1 MHAKKFWGWFILA
14 WLITAFP
21 LMLLHAV
28 PGVDTPNH
36 VARLHVLASLPNSST
51 LGQYYKSHWVLL
63 PNLAVDLFVTPLVY
77 LFNLSALTLMKV
89 FLINMVGITG
99 AAFAILNRAIS
110 GKWSPWGLAGL
121 LFTYSYV
128 LGFGFTNYLFGIA
141 LALLTVGI
149 QLLLKDKPYL
159 RGFVLAVGFPIL
171 LLNHLLALVFAA
183 ITIGSLAFWQKDK
196 SKGLWTG
203 FGIGCFFCLIYMK
216 LSAAAPVTE
225 GFRYD
230 PFGHHLRNIFFPLY
244 FSNLLRDLSFWLV
257 IVGIVSWLLF
267 KQKRKP
273 ALAGVALALFLFL
286 ALILPHMAMTSAYLS
301 GRVSLWAILV
311 GGALIEEIAIAPS
324 LIFTLLFV
332 RSGDVS
338 LRFLDWNKTFDQ
350 LHADLKVIQNDS
362 LVYQMVTIQSRP
374 LQPEGWNPSL
384 LHADCL
390 LLLEKD
396 CYVNNLFSLPFQQPL
411 RNADDIG
418 FDLRDLYNLGSD
430 RSVQIN
436 NRIKLVG
443 QLKAMTPELKKK
455 PVYIFFIKSESQVPV
470 KNLGKVLVERPRYVI
485 YQFR

>member
-1 MHAKKFWGWFILA
+1 MQAKKFWGLFILA
-14 WLITAFP
+14 WLVAAFP
-21 LMLLHAV
+21 LMLLHGV

-36 VARLHVLASLPNSST
+36 VARLHILASLSGNAT
-51 LGQYYKSHWVLL
+51 LAQFYQPHWVLL
-63 PNLAVDLFVTPLVY
+63 PNLAVDLFVTPIVY
-77 LFNLSALTLMKV
+77 LSKIDALILMKI

-110 GKWSPWGLAGL
+110 GKWSAWGLAGL

-149 QLLLKDKPYL
+149 QLLLKDKPFL
-159 RGFVLAVGFPIL
+159 RGFILAVGFPIL

-183 ITIGSLAFWQKDK
+183 ITIGFLALWQQDR

-230 PFGHHLRNIFFPLY
+230 PIGHHLRNMFFPLY
-244 FSNLLRDLSFWLV
+244 FSNLLRDLSFWFV
-257 IVGIVSWLLF
+257 IVGIVAWLLF
-267 KQKRKP
+267 QQKKKP
-273 ALAGVALALFLFL
+273 SLAGMALALFLFL

-311 GGALIEEIAIAPS
+311 GGALIEEIVIAPS
-324 LIFTLLFV
+324 LIFALLFI
-332 RSGDVS
+332 RSGDV
-338 LRFLDWNKTFDQ
+338 LQRFTNWNKTFDQ
-350 LHADLKVIQNDS
+350 LRTDLKVVENDS
-362 LVYQMVTIQSRP
+362 LVYQMVALQANP

-411 RNADDIG
+411 RNSPDIG

-430 RSVQIN
+430 KSVLVN
-436 NRIKLVG
+436 NRFKLVG
-443 QLKAMTPELKKK
+443 QLQAMTPALKKR
-455 PVYIFFIKSESQVPV
+455 PVYIFFIKNENQKPV
-470 KNLGKVLVERPRYVI
+470 KNLGKVLVERPRYVL